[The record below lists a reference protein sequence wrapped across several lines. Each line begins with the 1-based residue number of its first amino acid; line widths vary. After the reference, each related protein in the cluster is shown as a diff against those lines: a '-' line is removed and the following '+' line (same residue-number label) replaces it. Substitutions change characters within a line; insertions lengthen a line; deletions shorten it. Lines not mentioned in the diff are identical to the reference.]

1 MRIDVHN
8 HAFPEAALDLLR
20 RDDRFGA
27 SFEAQRVSF
36 NGSRLAIRPVNF
48 DADAKLEQ
56 LGVLEI
62 DGAVISA
69 TPVLMFTGLD
79 ADAAEAL
86 SQAVNTG
93 LAAMAAV
100 HPERIGWMA
109 HVPLDHPEL
118 AARLLEETV
127 QAGAVGVEVP
137 TRIDG
142 RRIDEPEYEPFW
154 AAAERLSVIV
164 FPHPYENEPNPA
176 LERWHLDNVIGNLL
190 ETTVT
195 AERLITAGVLDR
207 HPKLRILL
215 PHAGGFFPYQAGRL
229 RHARTVRPELAETP
243 TDPWAYCGQLLFDS
257 ITHDVAALT
266 YLVERVGIEN
276 VVLGTDLPA
285 PMAPAAPVTELRD
298 ALGVETAEIVAS
310 VNAARLYPLLV

>member
-8 HAFPEAALDLLR
+8 HALPEAALDLFR
-20 RDDRFGA
+20 ADARFGA
-27 SFEAQRVSF
+27 SFEGQHVSF

-56 LGVLEI
+56 LAALEI
-62 DGAVISA
+62 DGAVLSA
-69 TPVLMFTGLD
+69 TPALLFNGLE
-79 ADAAEAL
+79 ADAAETL
-86 SQAVNTG
+86 SRAVNTG

-118 AARLLEETV
+118 AASMLNEAV

-137 TRIDG
+137 TRIEG

-154 AAAERLSVIV
+154 AAAEDLSVIV
-164 FPHPYENEPNPA
+164 FPHPYNNEPNPA

-195 AERLITAGVLDR
+195 AERLICAGVLDR
-207 HPKLRILL
+207 HPQLRILL
-215 PHAGGFFPYQAGRL
+215 AHAGGFFPYQAGRL
-229 RHARTVRPELAETP
+229 RHARTVRPELADTP
-243 TDPWAYCGQLLFDS
+243 TDPWAYCGQLIFDS
-257 ITHDVAALT
+257 ITHDEAALT
-266 YLVERVGIEN
+266 YLVERVGVEN

-285 PMAPAAPVTELRD
+285 PMAPEQPVVELRD
-298 ALGVETAEIVAS
+298 ALGSETAEIIAS
-310 VNAARLYPLLV
+310 ANAARLYPLA